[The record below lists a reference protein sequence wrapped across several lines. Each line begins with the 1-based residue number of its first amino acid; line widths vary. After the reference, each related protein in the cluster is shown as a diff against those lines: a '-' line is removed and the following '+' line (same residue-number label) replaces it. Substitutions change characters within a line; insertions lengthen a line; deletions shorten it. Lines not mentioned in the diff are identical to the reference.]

1 MATRKKA
8 EGIELLK
15 PKMDP
20 VSIQE
25 ITMLD
30 WFAGFALLS
39 ASPMANPEDAAKDAF
54 DRAEAAMKERAAR
67 MP

>member
-25 ITMLD
+25 ITMMD
-30 WFAGFALLS
+30 WYAAFALLGLNQECS
-39 ASPMANPEDAAKDAF
+39 HKRAAVEAF
-54 DRAEAAMKERAAR
+54 ERAEEMMKERAAR

>member
-30 WFAGFALLS
+30 WFAGFAMLDQAHGQS
-39 ASPMANPEDAAKDAF
+39 HERAAVEAF
-54 DRAEAAMKERAAR
+54 DRAEAVMKERAAR

>member
-15 PKMDP
+15 PKIDP
-20 VSIQE
+20 GSIQE

-30 WFAGFALLS
+30 WFAGFCMLS
-39 ASPMANPEDAAKDAF
+39 NGISDDPKQAAKDCY
-54 DRAEAAMKERAAR
+54 DQAEEMMKERALR

>member
-1 MATRKKA
+1 LATRKKA

-30 WFAGFALLS
+30 WFAGFALLGLRDGYTH
-39 ASPMANPEDAAKDAF
+39 EGAAREAYE
-54 DRAEAAMKERAAR
+54 RAEAVMKERAAR

>member
-30 WFAGFALLS
+30 WFAGFAMLDQGYS
-39 ASPMANPEDAAKDAF
+39 QSHERAAAEAF
-54 DRAEAAMKERAAR
+54 DRAEAMMKERAAR

>member
-30 WFAGFALLS
+30 WFAAFALLGLNQEQS
-39 ASPMANPEDAAKDAF
+39 HERAAVEAF
-54 DRAEAAMKERAAR
+54 ERAEAMMKERAAR

>member
-30 WFAGFALLS
+30 WYAAFALLGIDES
-39 ASPMANPEDAAKDAF
+39 RSHEGAASEAF
-54 DRAEAAMKERAAR
+54 ERAEAMMKERAAR